1 MMKATE
7 PAHGELH
14 STWKTIGGV
23 RLHARVSTAA
33 TAPGPP
39 IVLVHG
45 LGVSSRYM
53 IPTARLL
60 APDHRV
66 YAPDLPGSGR
76 SGKPRHILN
85 IDELA
90 DALAAWMRAN
100 GRRNA
105 ILIGNSLG
113 CQTIAALA
121 LRHPD
126 LIARAV
132 FIGPTMD
139 PEACTT
145 LREFRRLMV
154 DSWRESC
161 TQPFLTLFDYW
172 RTGPYRTWRTL
183 QYGLHDPL
191 EAKLPRITIPV
202 LIVRGGR
209 DPIVPQGWAAEI
221 ERLLPCGRLVVIPS
235 AAHTVNYSS
244 PRHLLRVLR
253 PFLRAATVQQLIDA
267 QYPPDR
273 NPA

>member
-1 MMKATE
+1 MMSDE
-7 PAHGELH
+7 PARGDLH
-14 STWKTIGGV
+14 STWITIGGV
-23 RLHARVSTAA
+23 RMHARVATAA

-45 LGVSSRYM
+45 LGVSSRYL

-76 SGKPRHILN
+76 SGKPAHILN

-90 DALAAWMRAN
+90 DALAAWMRAT
-100 GRRNA
+100 GLRDA

-113 CQTIAALA
+113 CQTITALA
-121 LRHPD
+121 LRHPA

-139 PEACTT
+139 PQARTT
-145 LREFRRLMV
+145 LQEFGRLLV
-154 DSWRESC
+154 DSWRESF

-183 QYGLHDPL
+183 QYGLRDPIA
-191 EAKLPRITIPV
+191 AKLPHLTIPV

-209 DPIVPQGWAAEI
+209 DPIVPQSWAAEM
-221 ERLLPCGRLVVIPS
+221 ERLLPCGRLVVIPRG
-235 AAHTVNYSS
+235 AHTLNYSS
-244 PRHLLRVLR
+244 PRDLLRVLR
-253 PFLRAATVQQLIDA
+253 PFLRDATVSA
-267 QYPPDR
+267 
-273 NPA
+273 

>member
-1 MMKATE
+1 MGPESIFAMRFLALKKNTAR
-7 PAHGELH
+7 GELR
-14 STWKTIGGV
+14 STWLTIGGV
-23 RLHARVSTAA
+23 LMHARVSTAA
-33 TAPGPP
+33 KTPGSP

-53 IPTARLL
+53 IPTALLL
-60 APDHRV
+60 APDYRV

-76 SGKPRHILN
+76 SGRPAHILN

-100 GRRNA
+100 GLRDA

-121 LRHPD
+121 LRHPA

-139 PEACTT
+139 PQARTT
-145 LREFRRLMV
+145 LQEFGRLLV
-154 DSWRESC
+154 DSWRESF

-172 RTGPYRTWRTL
+172 LTGPYRTWRTL
-183 QYGLHDPL
+183 QYGLHDRL
-191 EAKLPRITIPV
+191 EAKLPQITIPV

-209 DPIVPQGWAAEI
+209 DPIVPQSWVAEI
-221 ERLLPCGRLVVIPS
+221 ERLLPCGRLIVIPS
-235 AAHTVNYSS
+235 GAHTLNYSS
-244 PRHLLRVLR
+244 PQHLLRVLR
-253 PFLRAATVQQLIDA
+253 PFLRAATVS
-267 QYPPDR
+267 R
-273 NPA
+273 

>member
-1 MMKATE
+1 MGPESIFAMRFLALKKNTAR
-7 PAHGELH
+7 GELR
-14 STWKTIGGV
+14 STWLTIGGV
-23 RLHARVSTAA
+23 LMHARVSTAA
-33 TAPGPP
+33 KTPGSP

-53 IPTARLL
+53 IPTALLL
-60 APDHRV
+60 APDYRV

-76 SGKPRHILN
+76 SGRPAHILN

-100 GRRNA
+100 GLRDA

-121 LRHPD
+121 A

-139 PEACTT
+139 PQARTT
-145 LREFRRLMV
+145 LQEFGRLLV
-154 DSWRESC
+154 DSWRESF

-172 RTGPYRTWRTL
+172 LTGPYRTWRTL
-183 QYGLHDPL
+183 QYGLHDRL
-191 EAKLPRITIPV
+191 EAKLPQITIPV

-209 DPIVPQGWAAEI
+209 DPIVPQSWVAEI
-221 ERLLPCGRLVVIPS
+221 ERLLPCGRLIVIPS
-235 AAHTVNYSS
+235 GAHTLNYSS
-244 PRHLLRVLR
+244 PQHLLRVLR
-253 PFLRAATVQQLIDA
+253 PFLRAATVS
-267 QYPPDR
+267 R
-273 NPA
+273 